1 MTSRR
6 AGETKKAMKLFG
18 RFAVACVVVLAVAP
32 VEARAYVDPSSGSML
47 LQIAVGG
54 LLAGLVTVKMYWR
67 KVRSIFRRDQA
78 SSE

>member
-1 MTSRR
+1 
-6 AGETKKAMKLFG
+6 
-18 RFAVACVVVLAVAP
+18 
-32 VEARAYVDPSSGSML
+32 ML